1 MKNNRTILVTGC
13 AGFIGSHL
21 TDELLEAGY
30 RVIGYDAFTYAGK
43 ESNLKKANGYST
55 FTLVRGDINDSL
67 LLSST
72 VKKYSVDCIINLA
85 AETHVDNSI
94 KSSDVFLKT
103 NIMGV
108 KTILDICRETS
119 CLLVHF
125 STDEVYG
132 HLELNETPF
141 TETTRLN
148 PRSPY
153 SATKASADLL
163 VLSYVNTY
171 GINACIT
178 RCSNNFGENQH
189 EEKLIPKI
197 VKNILE
203 NKKIPIYGKGENIR
217 DWIYVEDHIDGIEK
231 VLLKGKS
238 GEVYN
243 FGGNS
248 EITNIELC
256 KQILSMMGKKT
267 SVIEFVNDR
276 PGHDFRYSIDYTKA
290 TKQLNWNPKYTL
302 EKLKDVIES
311 LTKRF
316 KESEE

>member
-1 MKNNRTILVTGC
+1 MNILITGG
-13 AGFIGSHL
+13 AGFIGSHFVNKFYKKYNI
-21 TDELLEAGY
+21 T
-30 RVIGYDAFTYAGK
+30 VIDNLTYAGDS
-43 ESNLKKANGYST
+43 SNITGEFFNGDNFFKKDIVDIDSYE
-55 FTLVRGDINDSL
+55 FVVRDGKFDA
-67 LLSST
+67 
-72 VKKYSVDCIINLA
+72 IINFA
-85 AETHVDNSI
+85 AESHVDNSI
-94 KSSDVFLKT
+94 ETPSKFTLT
-103 NIMGV
+103 NIIGTQNLLELARQYKV
-108 KTILDICRETS
+108 KKFIQ
-119 CLLVHF
+119 V

-267 SVIEFVNDR
+267 SAIEFVNDR